1 MTARTIEYLER
12 LIAFD
17 TVSSNSNLELIDWA
31 ADLLGGLGARLR
43 RTFNNDGTKANL
55 LASFGPVSVP
65 GVVWS
70 GHTDVV
76 PVTGQNWSSDP
87 FRVRSDHGRVYGR
100 GATDMKGFLACCL
113 GVVSELRQENLS
125 RPIHLAFSYD
135 EEVGC
140 LGVPRL
146 VNDLVQSAALPTLAI
161 VGEPTMMRLVSA
173 HKGVRVFETRF
184 TGREAHSSQSHLG
197 ASATVHAARF
207 VSHLAETFAELE
219 KTTTDLPGLVPAHCT
234 FNVGIMEG
242 GTALNIIPQAARLVW
257 EFRNIPEVDG
267 EQLERTLLQYLSGTA
282 TEAIRRNCAEAGITT
297 TRLASVPALDPKGNR
312 PALELLSSLTDARGD
327 DAVAFGTEAGS
338 FQSAGIPTIVCGP
351 GTIAIAHKPDEHI
364 EVEQLAAAET
374 FLRQTAEWATG

>member
-43 RTFNNDGTKANL
+43 RTFNDDGTKANL

-146 VNDLVQSAALPTLAI
+146 VEDLVQ
-161 VGEPTMMRLVSA
+161 
-173 HKGVRVFETRF
+173 
-184 TGREAHSSQSHLG
+184 
-197 ASATVHAARF
+197 
-207 VSHLAETFAELE
+207 
-219 KTTTDLPGLVPAHCT
+219 
-234 FNVGIMEG
+234 
-242 GTALNIIPQAARLVW
+242 
-257 EFRNIPEVDG
+257 
-267 EQLERTLLQYLSGTA
+267 
-282 TEAIRRNCAEAGITT
+282 
-297 TRLASVPALDPKGNR
+297 
-312 PALELLSSLTDARGD
+312 
-327 DAVAFGTEAGS
+327 
-338 FQSAGIPTIVCGP
+338 
-351 GTIAIAHKPDEHI
+351 
-364 EVEQLAAAET
+364 
-374 FLRQTAEWATG
+374 